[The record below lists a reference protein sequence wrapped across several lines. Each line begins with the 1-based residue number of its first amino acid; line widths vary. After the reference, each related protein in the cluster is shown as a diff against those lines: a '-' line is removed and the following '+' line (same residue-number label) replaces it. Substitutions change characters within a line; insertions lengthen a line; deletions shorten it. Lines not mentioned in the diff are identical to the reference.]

1 MPGPETALGFRP
13 HTGWTVVVAVTG
25 PATAPAA
32 AWRGRLELW
41 RSTETAQ
48 VYHAVRTSRDL
59 APASEH
65 IRLAAVTARRIAVEE
80 LGTLLATL
88 RADGYQPVTA
98 AVPMGGMPVPRSLAA
113 ILPSHSLLHA
123 AEGELFRDAL
133 IAAAEHH
140 EVSVLRPP
148 PGDLVVRAAKQLGRS
163 QHVVLS
169 TLAEMGRGLGPPW
182 RKDEKDA
189 ALMAWLALVS

>member
-1 MPGPETALGFRP
+1 M
-13 HTGWTVVVAVTG
+13 
-25 PATAPAA
+25 A

-59 APASEH
+59 APAGEH

-98 AVPMGGMPVPRSLAA
+98 AVPLGGMPVPGSLARSEEHTSE
-113 ILPSHSLLHA
+113 LQSPCNLVCRLLLEKKKHKEKLLHRINKQ
-123 AEGELFRDAL
+123 ETT
-133 IAAAEHH
+133 I
-140 EVSVLRPP
+140 
-148 PGDLVVRAAKQLGRS
+148 RA
-163 QHVVLS
+163 
-169 TLAEMGRGLGPPW
+169 
-182 RKDEKDA
+182 
-189 ALMAWLALVS
+189 